1 MNVKFDISERHNLGT
16 YLKKKKKIRYVNENR
31 YSACLSKEQDL
42 HKLAPQILV
51 IPSSDASAPVCCESV
66 C

>member
-1 MNVKFDISERHNLGT
+1 MKRSKYSV
-16 YLKKKKKIRYVNENR
+16 YLP
-31 YSACLSKEQDL
+31 KEEDL

-51 IPSSDASAPVCCESV
+51 IPSSDASVPVCCESV